1 MASRS
6 RTTFKKR
13 QKELARMEKQR
24 DKAAKRV
31 QRKTMKLAGGLPDLD
46 GESPEGSEIEGSEIE
61 GVETETADTETGET
75 ATADAATAGTTNAE
89 TTQR

>member
-24 DKAAKRV
+24 DKAAKRK
-31 QRKTMKLAGGLPDLD
+31 QRKADKLTGGGGLDAD
-46 GESPEGSEIEGSEIE
+46 GNEIDANENEEESSMEA
-61 GVETETADTETGET
+61 GVE
-75 ATADAATAGTTNAE
+75 AGVNLDDPMKTV
-89 TTQR
+89 

>member
-13 QKELARMEKQR
+13 QKELARLDKAR

-31 QRKTMKLAGGLPDLD
+31 QRKLQKQIGGSDSGDLD
-46 GESPEGSEIEGSEIE
+46 VIDSDLIDSGDAADSPEEDALVHPVTPSSET
-61 GVETETADTETGET
+61 V
-75 ATADAATAGTTNAE
+75 
-89 TTQR
+89 

>member
-13 QKELARMEKQR
+13 QKELARLDKAR

-31 QRKTMKLAGGLPDLD
+31 QRKLQKQIGGSDSGDLD
-46 GESPEGSEIEGSEIE
+46 VIDGDVIDSGEATDSEQDDALIHPATPSSET
-61 GVETETADTETGET
+61 V
-75 ATADAATAGTTNAE
+75 
-89 TTQR
+89 

>member
-13 QKELARMEKQR
+13 QKELARLDKAR

-31 QRKTMKLAGGLPDLD
+31 QRKLQKQIGGSDSGDLD
-46 GESPEGSEIEGSEIE
+46 VIDGDVMDGEGIDSGEAADSPEDGTLVHPATPSSET
-61 GVETETADTETGET
+61 V
-75 ATADAATAGTTNAE
+75 
-89 TTQR
+89 

>member
-46 GESPEGSEIEGSEIE
+46 GESPEGSEIEG
-61 GVETETADTETGET
+61 VETETADTETGET

>member
-31 QRKTMKLAGGLPDLD
+31 QRKTMKLAGGMPDLD
-46 GESPEGSEIEGSEIE
+46 GESPEGSEIE

>member
-46 GESPEGSEIEGSEIE
+46 GESPEGSEIEGA
-61 GVETETADTETGET
+61 ETEAADTETGEPT
-75 ATADAATAGTTNAE
+75 TADAAAAATTNAE
-89 TTQR
+89 TIQR

>member
-1 MASRS
+1 MATRS

-31 QRKTMKLAGGLPDLD
+31 QRKIAKDAGEPVEGISDEDDPDLM
-46 GESPEGSEIEGSEIE
+46 GEADLGSETDVANDDNPAPPS
-61 GVETETADTETGET
+61 
-75 ATADAATAGTTNAE
+75 DAPPEEN
-89 TTQR
+89 R

>member
-1 MASRS
+1 MATRS

-31 QRKTMKLAGGLPDLD
+31 QRRLEKLMPKTGEPSDDLEDAGLGL
-46 GESPEGSEIEGSEIE
+46 EEPE
-61 GVETETADTETGET
+61 ETAEGEPETPPE
-75 ATADAATAGTTNAE
+75 APPDSE
-89 TTQR
+89 K

>member
-13 QKELARMEKQR
+13 QKELARLDKAR

-31 QRKTMKLAGGLPDLD
+31 QRKLQKQIGGGDSGDLD
-46 GESPEGSEIEGSEIE
+46 VIDSDMIDADGNDSGEAADSPQDDTLVHPATPSR
-61 GVETETADTETGET
+61 ETV
-75 ATADAATAGTTNAE
+75 
-89 TTQR
+89 

>member
-1 MASRS
+1 MATRS

-31 QRKTMKLAGGLPDLD
+31 QRKLAKSDHEPGQGPPIEAEPAWDDEPLAVPTDV
-46 GESPEGSEIEGSEIE
+46 PEGE
-61 GVETETADTETGET
+61 
-75 ATADAATAGTTNAE
+75 
-89 TTQR
+89 Q

>member
-13 QKELARMEKQR
+13 QKELARLDKAR

-31 QRKTMKLAGGLPDLD
+31 QRKLQKQIGGGDSGDLD
-46 GESPEGSEIEGSEIE
+46 VSDGDVIDGDGIEAG
-61 GVETETADTETGET
+61 
-75 ATADAATAGTTNAE
+75 DAADSSQDDTLVHPATPSRE
-89 TTQR
+89 TV